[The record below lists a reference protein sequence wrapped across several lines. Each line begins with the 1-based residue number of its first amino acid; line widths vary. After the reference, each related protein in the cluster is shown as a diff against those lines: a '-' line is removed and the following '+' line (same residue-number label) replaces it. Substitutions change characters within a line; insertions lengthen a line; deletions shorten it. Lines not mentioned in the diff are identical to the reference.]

1 MSFKTLVLPPT
12 TVNPISTRPLFNV
25 ASFNANS
32 KASLSI
38 ATIFFASHAVW
49 AADSSVNSTS
59 TNTTFN
65 QNDFGLTIIDNVGGG
80 VNQHDFKRNTHKQP
94 FLVAVNAAALGP
106 VLQKPNH
113 GSKNVD
119 IGLET
124 TDCIGEQLRDGV
136 GDAQAVN

>member
-1 MSFKTLVLPPT
+1 MWFGVGGLELATHLEEIVEDIESGVIRMQLTHEYLQRPCHLVYK
-12 TVNPISTRPLFNV
+12 S
-25 ASFNANS
+25 
-32 KASLSI
+32 
-38 ATIFFASHAVW
+38 
-49 AADSSVNSTS
+49 
-59 TNTTFN
+59 
-65 QNDFGLTIIDNVGGG
+65 IDNVGSG